1 MSSSAPSTG
10 RSPGASTPPQAQQRA
25 IEIAHRV
32 DVPQAELLGD
42 LGVAHRLG
50 LANPMVARRG
60 ASAVCASMAMP
71 GVHVTVV
78 SKPGL
83 STASHGFGPANDR
96 VAGSGGGINKQG
108 ATLPVKWR
116 SLAGLLPGGGL
127 KAAPPLDP
135 PRPSIISPFHPPGQ
149 VPRIARG
156 TLESGV
162 VLGEAWSARYGVGL
176 RPSFYSGSLGESLLV
191 LLHGKPLGEALV

>member
-1 MSSSAPSTG
+1 M
-10 RSPGASTPPQAQQRA
+10 QQRTERFSFRSA
-25 IEIAHRV
+25 
-32 DVPQAELLGD
+32 AEE
-42 LGVAHRLG
+42 VAEEEQE
-50 LANPMVARRG
+50 
-60 ASAVCASMAMP
+60 
-71 GVHVTVV
+71 
-78 SKPGL
+78 
-83 STASHGFGPANDR
+83 
-96 VAGSGGGINKQG
+96 GGILQAGKHSFSSFSG
-108 ATLPVKWR
+108 KWR

>member
-1 MSSSAPSTG
+1 LSGLLLLSGPAAVRVRVTVTVTVRVRVRLGLGRGSAPARHAAAMRCTNTAAVGACDCRSLRFAADSIARMSSSAPSTG

-42 LGVAHRLG
+42 LGVARRLG

-83 STASHGFGPANDR
+83 STASHGFGPANE
-96 VAGSGGGINKQG
+96 
-108 ATLPVKWR
+108 
-116 SLAGLLPGGGL
+116 
-127 KAAPPLDP
+127 
-135 PRPSIISPFHPPGQ
+135 GQ
-149 VPRIARG
+149 
-156 TLESGV
+156 
-162 VLGEAWSARYGVGL
+162 
-176 RPSFYSGSLGESLLV
+176 
-191 LLHGKPLGEALV
+191 

>member
-1 MSSSAPSTG
+1 MRCTNTAAVVACDCRSLRFAADSIARMSSSAPSTG

-96 VAGSGGGINKQG
+96 VAGSGGGINNG
-108 ATLPVKWR
+108 DTPR
-116 SLAGLLPGGGL
+116 SQHHEVVTKNKKRKSQPCAYE
-127 KAAPPLDP
+127 AAHAHSTVRAD
-135 PRPSIISPFHPPGQ
+135 
-149 VPRIARG
+149 
-156 TLESGV
+156 
-162 VLGEAWSARYGVGL
+162 Y
-176 RPSFYSGSLGESLLV
+176 
-191 LLHGKPLGEALV
+191 ALCG